1 MFGQQRC
8 FEGQAWQVFLRPRYL
23 ATPLRELNQRL
34 TTNQGRVFQ
43 RNMERSR
50 LALQHAQLSALRTKT
65 ALNYLCKSAQCGQ
78 CVSARTMPDMA
89 CRRSDDRVLAE
100 SAERDALHTRFMEP
114 ATLLK
119 AKSIAQQVPSIAAP
133 K

>member
-1 MFGQQRC
+1 M
-8 FEGQAWQVFLRPRYL
+8 
-23 ATPLRELNQRL
+23 
-34 TTNQGRVFQ
+34 
-43 RNMERSR
+43 
-50 LALQHAQLSALRTKT
+50 
-65 ALNYLCKSAQCGQ
+65 ALNYLRKSAQCGQ
-78 CVSARTMPDMA
+78 CVSARAMPDMA
-89 CRRSDDRVLAE
+89 FCRSDDRVLAE